1 MVSPALTRVA
11 IYGRVSIDDIAQDLE
26 SELMQLRAWCAY
38 NHCVVVD
45 EYVDRESAGKKAY
58 RQTERA
64 RLFADAARQKCDMV
78 LVFSLDDFSWKGVGP
93 TIVDIQRLARCG
105 VAFHSYA
112 EDHLCT
118 DNEAVSGVLIRVI
131 DSLARL
137 ERQKISKGTKA
148 GLRRARARGKRLGRA
163 PFSDAQLKKLRA
175 ALDTGENWH
184 RVSRSTGIP
193 YSTVQKHARR
203 QGYEAPGG

>member
-1 MVSPALTRVA
+1 MVAPTPTRVA

-45 EYVDRESAGKKAY
+45 EYVDREIATKQAY

-64 RLFADAARQKCDMV
+64 RLFADAARGHFDMV
-78 LVFSLDDFSWKGVGP
+78 LVVSLNDFARKGVGP

-118 DNEAVSGVLIRVI
+118 DNEGVSSVLVRVI
-131 DSLARL
+131 ASLARL
-137 ERQKISKGTKA
+137 EHQKISKGTKA

-163 PFSDAQLKKLRA
+163 PFSDAQREKLRA

-193 YSTVQKHARR
+193 YSTVKKHARR
-203 QGYEAPGG
+203 QGYQAPGG

>member
-1 MVSPALTRVA
+1 MVSPTRVA
-11 IYGRVSIDDIAQDLE
+11 IYGRVSIDDIAQDIE

-45 EYVDRESAGKKAY
+45 EYVDRESAAKQAY

-64 RLFADAARQKCDMV
+64 RLFADAARGHFDMV
-78 LVFSLDDFSWKGVGP
+78 LVVSLNDFAWKGVGE
-93 TIVDIQRLARCG
+93 TVVDIQRLARCG

-131 DSLARL
+131 ASLARL
-137 ERQKISKGTKA
+137 EHQKISKGTKA

-163 PFSDAQLKKLRA
+163 PFSDAQREKLRT

-184 RVSRSTGIP
+184 RVSRTTGIA
-193 YSTVQKHARR
+193 YSTTKKHARKL
-203 QGYEAPGG
+203 GYQAPGG